1 MRFKSTPVIE
11 LDLMSMSSSSMSG
24 YDIDLADVEIE
35 MQRDRFLFE
44 NYPHIIVGSV
54 MDDSQSW
61 EHDQRLHN
69 SSDILF
75 REY

>member
-1 MRFKSTPVIE
+1 MIE
-11 LDLMSMSSSSMSG
+11 LDLMSMSSSSISG
-24 YDIDLADVEIE
+24 YDIDLEDVEIE
-35 MQRDRFLFE
+35 LRRVRFRVE

>member
-35 MQRDRFLFE
+35 MQRDRFLVE

-69 SSDILF
+69 SSDIF
-75 REY
+75 V